1 MNTNPIKT
9 IILMFLVALLGFGC
23 ARIQRSDV
31 KRPSRPPARTATAPV
46 SDLLYSDGEE
56 KIQLLS
62 ATLSKNRL
70 PEGSS
75 KISIRCS
82 TSPELGVNNI
92 SLVLILGPFPSE
104 PGLQFF
110 LKQYYH
116 RAFFSA
122 ALARGELD
130 FDVPTSL
137 FQRAAAAKV
146 YLAQTSIPDVKLS
159 TTPNAV
165 PKEMESVSVSEFTSG
180 GITRGTY
187 GEEYKDGGKVTTH
200 RTVYTFPH
208 RTGAIEIL
216 DTHGAETK
224 LNIWATSAGTVQ
236 ADLPQEIRDIMERV
250 EGRRIS
256 NIIEIDMQ

>member
-92 SLVLILGPFPSE
+92 SLVLILEVVSPYMCKFKN
-104 PGLQFF
+104 LQWA
-110 LKQYYH
+110 Y
-116 RAFFSA
+116 
-122 ALARGELD
+122 
-130 FDVPTSL
+130 P
-137 FQRAAAAKV
+137 
-146 YLAQTSIPDVKLS
+146 
-159 TTPNAV
+159 PN
-165 PKEMESVSVSEFTSG
+165 SHF
-180 GITRGTY
+180 
-187 GEEYKDGGKVTTH
+187 
-200 RTVYTFPH
+200 
-208 RTGAIEIL
+208 
-216 DTHGAETK
+216 
-224 LNIWATSAGTVQ
+224 AT
-236 ADLPQEIRDIMERV
+236 
-250 EGRRIS
+250 
-256 NIIEIDMQ
+256 